1 MPLTRRELLRELLA
15 AGLTLGAA
23 STILSGCGGNSAST
37 GSGASA
43 SSGGSGAAGGAGAAA
58 GGPIKI
64 GFIPLTDCASV
75 VMAHELGLYKKYGVD
90 VEVLKQPNWAIL
102 RDKLSTGELQAA
114 HCLFGMPFS
123 TASGVSSV
131 KGDPL
136 KIAMILSNNGQATT
150 LSSEAFPNVG
160 YNDGPAFKKAVEA
173 LRKSGKEPT
182 FAMTYPGGT
191 HDMWMHLTLVNA
203 GIDPK
208 SVKVKV
214 IPPPQ
219 MVANMGAKNMDGFNV
234 GEPWG
239 GKAVADKIGFTYV
252 ATQDLWKQHPEKAL
266 VANSSFATTRR
277 DDLKK
282 VMMAVLEASKYLDDK
297 AKFAANR
304 TETAQKIGTTLY
316 VNAKPEVIQGR
327 LLGDYNLGT
336 KPGTKK
342 FSDDT
347 MLFHRGGE
355 TNYPRLSYGIW
366 FLTQYQR
373 FGLLDK
379 APDYEAMAKDVI
391 LSDLYKEVATEMKI
405 EMPDDDMKPFQIAAD
420 MGTFDPGK
428 PGVAL
433 KQYAE
438 AFEKK
443 SKMA

>member
-1 MPLTRRELLRELLA
+1 MSLTRRELLRELLA

-23 STILSGCGGNSAST
+23 STILAGCGGSSDSAST
-37 GSGASA
+37 GSGSNSVA
-43 SSGGSGAAGGAGAAA
+43 SSGGSSTSGA

-75 VMAHELGLYKKYGVD
+75 VMAHELGLYKKHGVD

-123 TASGVSSV
+123 TAAGVSQV
-131 KGDPL
+131 KGDAL
-136 KIAMILSNNGQATT
+136 KIAMVINNNGQATT
-150 LSSEAFPNVG
+150 LSKEQFPNVP
-160 YNDGPAFKKAVEA
+160 YNDTAAFKKGVDA
-173 LRKSGKEPT
+173 LIKSGKEPT

-191 HDMWMHLTLVNA
+191 HDMWLRLTLASA
-203 GIDPK
+203 GVDPRT
-208 SVKVKV
+208 VKIKV

-239 GKAVADKIGFTYV
+239 GKAVADGIGFTYV

-266 VANSSFATTRR
+266 VANNSFATQRR
-277 DDLKK
+277 EDLKK
-282 VMMAVLEASKYLDDK
+282 VMMAVLEASQYLDDK
-297 AKFAANR
+297 AGFTKNR
-304 TETAQKIGTTLY
+304 TETAQKIGTALY
-316 VNAKPEVIQGR
+316 VNAKPEVIQAR

-336 KPGTKK
+336 APGTKK
-342 FSDDT
+342 FGDDT

-355 TNYPRLSYGIW
+355 TNYPRLSYGVW

-373 FGLLDK
+373 FGLLSK
-379 APDYEAMAKDVI
+379 APDYQAMAKDVI
-391 LSDLYKEVATEMKI
+391 LSDLYKEVAKEMKI
-405 EMPDDDMKPFQIAAD
+405 EVPDDDMKPLQIAAD
-420 MGTFDPGK
+420 MGSFDPGK
-428 PGVAL
+428 PSAAL

-438 AFEKK
+438 AFDKK